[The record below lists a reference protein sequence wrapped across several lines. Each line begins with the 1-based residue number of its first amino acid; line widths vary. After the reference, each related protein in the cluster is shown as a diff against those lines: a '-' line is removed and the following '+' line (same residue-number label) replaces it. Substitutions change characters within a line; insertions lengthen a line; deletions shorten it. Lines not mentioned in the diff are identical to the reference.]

1 MATAKSGMWAQ
12 ASRLA
17 EQTPEAR
24 NRYVDLLRALSI
36 GAVVLGHW
44 VMAAPHLGV
53 GGPRLDHL
61 LDVLPWSRWL
71 TWGFQVMPIFF
82 FVGGYS
88 NGTSWDSALEKEQPY
103 AVWLEARLRRLLGP
117 VVPLIVLWG
126 GLGILGFWLGISE
139 GMIRIGSQVALVPV
153 WFLAIYL
160 LIVML
165 VPITR
170 SIWRRLGLWSVL
182 LPALLAAGNDFLFF
196 RGEAVLGSDLR
207 LLGWLNYLLIWSAV
221 HQLGY
226 AWQAGRLAG
235 RRTFVLFALGASALV
250 ALTQFGPYPT
260 SLVGV
265 PSQEIS
271 NTTPPKLPLFAL
283 GLAQIGLF
291 LSLEGPIRK
300 WLARKAVW
308 TSVVLVNGMIM
319 TVFLWH
325 STVMMLVVG
334 AGFWLVPSVFDI
346 VPGVAAWWAWRPIWV
361 LGFALA
367 TFPFLLVF
375 TEVERRI
382 SAGAGRKMALARLL
396 GGAALLCGGLALL
409 AAGGVGGDGPLGL
422 NWLAVLMP
430 VVGGKLAGF
439 GPLAFLGRDDRDVA
453 SG

>member
-1 MATAKSGMWAQ
+1 MAQSGMWAQ

-36 GAVVLGHW
+36 AVVVLGHW
-44 VMAAPHLGV
+44 VMAAPHLGPD
-53 GGPRLDHL
+53 GPRLDHL

-88 NGTSWDSALEKEQPY
+88 NGTSWDGALAKGQSY
-103 AVWLEARLRRLLGP
+103 SVWLEARLRRLLGP

-126 GLGILGFWLGISE
+126 LLGALGFLLGISE
-139 GMIRIGSQVALVPV
+139 GMIRVGSQVALVPV

-165 VPITR
+165 VPVTR
-170 SIWRRLGLWSVL
+170 AIWLRLGLWSVV

-196 RGEAVLGSDLR
+196 RGDAVFGANLR
-207 LLGWLNYLLIWSAV
+207 PLGWLNYLLIWSAV

-235 RRTFVLFALGASALV
+235 KRTFGLLGVGIVALV
-250 ALTQFGPYPT
+250 GFTQFGPYPT

-283 GLAQIGLF
+283 GLLQIGLF

-300 WLARKAVW
+300 WLARKRVW

-325 STVMMLVVG
+325 STVMMLIVG
-334 AGFWLVPSVFDI
+334 AGFWLVPAVFDL
-346 VPGVAAWWAWRPIWV
+346 VPGVGFWWAMRPVWV
-361 LGFALA
+361 LVFAAGTL
-367 TFPFLLVF
+367 PFLLIF
-375 TEVERRI
+375 SEVERRI
-382 SAGAGRKMALARLL
+382 SAGAGRPVPLYRLL
-396 GGAALLCGGLALL
+396 LGAALLCGGLALL
-409 AAGGVGGDGPLGL
+409 AAGGVGGEGPVGL
-422 NWLAVLMP
+422 DWLAVLLP
-430 VVGGKLAGF
+430 VMGGKIAGF
-439 GPLAFLGRDDRDVA
+439 GPLAFLN
-453 SG
+453 SEHPTN